1 MSTKKKSEAIVSS
14 LSELSYEEYRSV
26 LLLAKKI
33 RIEQAEALKKAND
46 PKSKTQLLE
55 KLFQAYQ
62 IPDSQTTDPSKAKE
76 ISVLVKTNIF
86 IPDNKQFLDDYK
98 TRCNKNIRII
108 SEEYQIPA
116 PFAISKIAEL
126 GRYEKYL
133 KQIEQDPL
141 QLKQPVKSTPI
152 KEESPKPILPKQPDP
167 ELKEKG
173 STIPTPKSDPVTAE
187 LTDHMRSMEQY
198 CQRLLN
204 SNEQLAQ
211 DNTDSNE
218 FIKKLKQQIEDLNK
232 QIAQLQK
239 TNHSLM
245 KQVNESGA
253 TFQTDDE
260 RSLRMEMKELELAN
274 HELQTTIAEQKKL
287 LEEYRS
293 RTTVAET
300 LVELFRERSNG
311 IERSLEQIT
320 AEPQRRAR

>member
-1 MSTKKKSEAIVSS
+1 MGTKKKSEAIVSS

-33 RIEQAEALKKAND
+33 RIEQAEALKMAND

-98 TRCNKNIRII
+98 TKCNKNIRII

-141 QLKQPVKSTPI
+141 QLKQPVKETPI
-152 KEESPKPILPKQPDP
+152 QKENPNPVLTKQPEP
-167 ELKEKG
+167 EEKEKF
-173 STIPTPKSDPVTAE
+173 STVPTPDPVTAE